1 MTRIG
6 LSYHLSELRG
16 PARVISMRCCLEA
29 GGCSA
34 GGVRARATHRGE
46 GEHTQAWP
54 GGRTNCYCEIISFH
68 VHEIAWLDD
77 HRHVCGHLTL
87 WISIT
92 KPGIIDND

>member
-1 MTRIG
+1 MSCGDLPGSSPCAAVLRLGVALLVESG
-6 LSYHLSELRG
+6 LE
-16 PARVISMRCCLEA
+16 P
-29 GGCSA
+29 
-34 GGVRARATHRGE
+34 
-46 GEHTQAWP
+46 HT
-54 GGRTNCYCEIISFH
+54 GGRVNTLKPGLGVGQIVTVKLFH